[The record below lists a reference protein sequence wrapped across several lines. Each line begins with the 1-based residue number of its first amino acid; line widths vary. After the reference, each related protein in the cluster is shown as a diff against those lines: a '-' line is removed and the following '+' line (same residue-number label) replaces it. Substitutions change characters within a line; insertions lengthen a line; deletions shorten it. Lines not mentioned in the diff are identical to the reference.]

1 MIKSHIPF
9 FIQSGIDI
17 DRSFSDPSVKV
28 RPDTRILGM
37 NPDRDRNHNEIAC
50 SQAGPLLHPINHSSR
65 RLLQCLRWSC
75 DRLAFQARL
84 GRSFPLKRFL
94 TCRSFL
100 LGQPT
105 SCFVYITIKST
116 PWQPAPYNKS
126 PPSPS
131 RLHQTHP
138 TFSSLTINFYH
149 IIIFSTSQGTQAGA
163 ALFTASAFAHPS
175 PQEQSLYM
183 TEVSNP
189 TQCPRSHTI
198 LI

>member
-9 FIQSGIDI
+9 FIQAGIDI

-116 PWQPAPYNKS
+116 PWQPAPYNKFLPHLRVFTKLTQLFLHS
-126 PPSPS
+126 LSIFTTSSFFPHRKEPKPEPLSLQHQPSPIL
-131 RLHQTHP
+131 RHK
-138 TFSSLTINFYH
+138 SSH
-149 IIIFSTSQGTQAGA
+149 
-163 ALFTASAFAHPS
+163 FT
-175 PQEQSLYM
+175 
-183 TEVSNP
+183 
-189 TQCPRSHTI
+189 
-198 LI
+198 